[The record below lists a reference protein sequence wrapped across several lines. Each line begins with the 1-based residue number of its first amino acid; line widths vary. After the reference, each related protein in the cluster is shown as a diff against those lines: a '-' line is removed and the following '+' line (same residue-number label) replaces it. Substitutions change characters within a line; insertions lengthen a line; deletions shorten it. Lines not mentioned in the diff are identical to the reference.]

1 MHDKE
6 TNGHSKSSNNPS
18 WYIQARTSGYKEASR
33 MIGDGLALFAADLD
47 ILLVYLN
54 KGGVAES
61 TQFSFA
67 QTQWRNNPST
77 GNIYHTLE
85 WF

>member
-1 MHDKE
+1 
-6 TNGHSKSSNNPS
+6 
-18 WYIQARTSGYKEASR
+18 